1 MNNSDGSGM
10 FQGTKCGSCGGR
22 VGHRTP
28 EKIREQDQD
37 KGYGICKKCEEGIR
51 ICEEKVWDSWRK
63 AVRDSLS
70 DKNQKEWDKVEVE
83 VQKAFIL
90 EQIDLGTLKMGIAR

>member
-1 MNNSDGSGM
+1 MNSDGSGK

-37 KGYGICKKCEEGIR
+37 KGYGICPKCEDATAIY
-51 ICEEKVWDSWRK
+51 EEKIWDSWRK
-63 AVRDSLS
+63 TVKDSLNPA
-70 DKNQKEWDKVEVE
+70 NQKEWDEIEVD

-90 EQIDLGTLKMGIAR
+90 QQLDLGNIKIG